1 MNDTTSATAPESER
15 LLVRPADDRIVAGVC
30 SGLARYFDMSPLVYR
45 VAFAALVLLGGAGL
59 ILYAAAWLVIPEEG
73 REQSI
78 LGQALRDH
86 RERPWLVIGLGLI
99 GFALVVAIAE
109 GSLWLFDGGFWV
121 AALVAGILLVWWQ
134 TSERRTAAT
143 AAAAPAA
150 EGDAPSPQPPSPARR
165 RLPVFLPTLGVLIAG
180 AGVLGLLDATDAVDV
195 DWTLALTVGVVL
207 VGVAVAIGAFVGG
220 VGGLAVVGVV
230 LATLM
235 VGVTT
240 LDIPLDGPI
249 GSRTERP
256 VSVQELDEPYRQ
268 SIGSLELDLRGLA
281 LPAGMTHVETSVGI
295 GELTVLV
302 PPEARVDVDAR
313 VEAGEATVFGL
324 ESDGRNID
332 VREEQPGSTPG
343 APTLVLEA
351 EVGFGNLEVRSG

>member
-1 MNDTTSATAPESER
+1 MSHTTSATSPDSER
-15 LLVRPADDRIVAGVC
+15 LLVRPGDDRVVAGVC
-30 SGLARYFDMSPLVYR
+30 SGLARYFDMSPVVYR
-45 VAFAALVLLGGAGL
+45 VAFAALILLGGAGL
-59 ILYAAAWLVIPEEG
+59 VLYAAAWLVIPEEG

-78 LGQALRDH
+78 LGQALHDH
-86 RERPWLVIGLGLI
+86 RERPWLVVGLGLI

-109 GSLWLFDGGFWV
+109 GSLWLFDGDLWV

-134 TSERRTAAT
+134 TSERRTAAP
-143 AAAAPAA
+143 ASPASAA
-150 EGDAPSPQPPSPARR
+150 EGDVPPPSPGRR

-180 AGVLGLLDATDAVDV
+180 AGVLGLLDAIDVVDV
-195 DWTLALTVGVVL
+195 DWTLALTIGVVL
-207 VGVAVAIGAFVGG
+207 IGIAVAVGAFVGG

-235 VGVTT
+235 VGVTA

-268 SIGSLELDLRGLA
+268 SIGSLELDLRRLT
-281 LPAGMTHVETSVGI
+281 LPAGTTHVETSVGI

-302 PPEARVDVDAR
+302 PPDARVDVDAT

-332 VREEQPGSTPG
+332 IREVQPGSSPA
-343 APTLVLEA
+343 APTLEIEA